1 MPALLNQNRQKAAN
15 IIYRIIST
23 IETIIKILVEAKCLV
38 SSYFLLFSFAISLSF
53 ASPSASILTSGS
65 TYLPVNLLET
75 FSLIYRYLS
84 DSSLSAALPS
94 SLILFRVL
102 DFFFKSFSLISSF
115 LDFLALSVFLR
126 FKPSSYFIM
135 LLIIIFIN
143 SR

>member
-75 FSLIYRYLS
+75 FSLI
-84 DSSLSAALPS
+84 
-94 SLILFRVL
+94 
-102 DFFFKSFSLISSF
+102 
-115 LDFLALSVFLR
+115 
-126 FKPSSYFIM
+126 
-135 LLIIIFIN
+135 
-143 SR
+143 